1 MNVGEVDIIISKVRV
16 GLCSYNYC
24 SGYPQCIHLHYLYVH
39 TRMKHSIR
47 IYYISHVIKAI
58 VDMPISNSA

>member
-1 MNVGEVDIIISKVRV
+1 MNVGEVDIVISMVRV
-16 GLCSYNYC
+16 NLSSYNYC
-24 SGYPQCIHLHYLYVH
+24 SGYPQCIHLHYMYAH

-47 IYYISHVIKAI
+47 ICYNSHVIKAI